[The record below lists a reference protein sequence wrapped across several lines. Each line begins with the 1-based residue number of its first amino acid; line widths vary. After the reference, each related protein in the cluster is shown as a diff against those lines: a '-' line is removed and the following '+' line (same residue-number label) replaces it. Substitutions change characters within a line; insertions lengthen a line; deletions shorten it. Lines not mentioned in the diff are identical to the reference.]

1 MSNSVNVK
9 VIKDQF
15 INKLLVMEKY
25 VRVVRAD
32 GSKSIDRDKTSE
44 DQ

>member
-1 MSNSVNVK
+1 MSNTVNVK

-15 INKLLVMEKY
+15 INKLLVMEKC

-32 GSKSIDRDKTSE
+32 VRKSIDRDKTSE